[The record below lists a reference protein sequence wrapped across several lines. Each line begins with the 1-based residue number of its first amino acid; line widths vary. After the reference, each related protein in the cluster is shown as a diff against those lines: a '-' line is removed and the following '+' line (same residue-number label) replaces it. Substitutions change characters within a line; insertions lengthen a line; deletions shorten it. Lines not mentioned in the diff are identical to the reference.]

1 MLMKALDLLRTLGW
15 GIVDFIYS
23 LIDSL
28 FDILKEINA
37 LDIVNSVSNESM
49 FTKFYTG
56 LMAIA
61 VTVLGLFAIWSFVKK
76 IMDPDEGLST
86 GQIVKEIIK
95 CGMLVIMSTF
105 LFVQSST
112 FSIKLSGYTANI
124 FTTDNGSIG
133 DNMLVQYVSYKEA
146 YYISFCSKI
155 LNNISKK
162 QSTSHET
169 LVDTINRLYDYGNK
183 KPRRKICG
191 QVFLQPL
198 FFRRGNGEQ
207 RPAPPQ

>member
-112 FSIKLSGYTANI
+112 FSIKLS
-124 FTTDNGSIG
+124 
-133 DNMLVQYVSYKEA
+133 K
-146 YYISFCSKI
+146 YIY
-155 LNNISKK
+155 N
-162 QSTSHET
+162 
-169 LVDTINRLYDYGNK
+169 
-183 KPRRKICG
+183 
-191 QVFLQPL
+191 
-198 FFRRGNGEQ
+198 
-207 RPAPPQ
+207 

>member
-76 IMDPDEGLST
+76 
-86 GQIVKEIIK
+86 
-95 CGMLVIMSTF
+95 
-105 LFVQSST
+105 
-112 FSIKLSGYTANI
+112 
-124 FTTDNGSIG
+124 
-133 DNMLVQYVSYKEA
+133 
-146 YYISFCSKI
+146 
-155 LNNISKK
+155 
-162 QSTSHET
+162 
-169 LVDTINRLYDYGNK
+169 
-183 KPRRKICG
+183 
-191 QVFLQPL
+191 
-198 FFRRGNGEQ
+198 
-207 RPAPPQ
+207 